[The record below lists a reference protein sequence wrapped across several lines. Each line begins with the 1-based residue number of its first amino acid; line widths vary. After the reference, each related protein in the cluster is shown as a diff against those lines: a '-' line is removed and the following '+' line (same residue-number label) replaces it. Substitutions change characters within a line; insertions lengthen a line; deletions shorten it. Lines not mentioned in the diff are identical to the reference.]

1 MWRSNSLVDA
11 PSTRQKARTRIIASC
26 GVLVNMEKFQEL
38 WMEEKVK
45 LCSILINYSDRRFY
59 SEAVDILAS
68 FEFDLLWMRNP

>member
-1 MWRSNSLVDA
+1 
-11 PSTRQKARTRIIASC
+11 
-26 GVLVNMEKFQEL
+26 MEKFQEL